1 MKELIKD
8 KLKLTSDD
16 KIIEKVV
23 EVLSSI
29 QNT

>member
-23 EVLSSI
+23 EVLSPI